1 MTNRLPFIRT
11 LHAQDSCDA
20 YQLFCEVFSSTP
32 YGFLAQKSL
41 DDFHRVL
48 GDEISNL
55 SSGVFE
61 DNKLIAYQLCAIAPE
76 CPFPGAGNLEKLYRS
91 GLKICCSLGLV
102 IHPNY
107 QSRGLGKTLAHQRR
121 EIMREK
127 GIGQLTALID
137 RNNIHSVFMHMKL
150 GTTLIDFFEDS
161 TSLNYVIMQHEKSNS
176 GNVAST
182 RTVQYD
188 DFRAQ
193 SQLFSK
199 AWAATRYEHS
209 SGRLHLTFEDS
220 NTHVKAE
227 DAKSQEEPGTLS
239 VEQIN

>member
-32 YGFLAQKSL
+32 HGFLAQRSL

-48 GDEISNL
+48 GDESTNM
-55 SSGVFE
+55 STGVFE

-91 GLKICCSLGLV
+91 GLKICRGLGLL

-107 QSRGLGKTLAHQRR
+107 QNRGLGKTLAHQRR

-127 GIGQLTALID
+127 GIGQLTGLID
-137 RNNIHSVFMHMKL
+137 RNNLPSLSLNMKF
-150 GTTLIDFFEDS
+150 GATLVDFFEDS
-161 TSLNYVIMQHEKSNS
+161 TSLNYVIVQYAKSKLKHS
-176 GNVAST
+176 VST
-182 RTVQYD
+182 LTVQHD
-188 DFRAQ
+188 DRETQ
-193 SQLFSK
+193 SQLFGN

-209 SGRLHLTFEDS
+209 SGRIHLTFEDS
-220 NTHVKAE
+220 NTHLKAE
-227 DAKSQEEPGTLS
+227 DAKHREELRTFS
-239 VEQIN
+239 VEQTN